1 MLASV
6 GFCHKD
12 PPLPPQ
18 GARYEYDC
26 CDCGAHGEIVVV
38 VVRGAGEAG
47 KDRCVRMR
55 ALNKKR
61 GGGFNKQNMTK

>member
-6 GFCHKD
+6 GSCHKD

-26 CDCGAHGEIVVV
+26 YDCGAHGEIVVV

-47 KDRCVRMR
+47 GRIGACV
-55 ALNKKR
+55 
-61 GGGFNKQNMTK
+61 